1 MYYESLWLKMV
12 DENTLHQSFV
22 SGLIE
27 LILFMQNYV
36 RVLHHSPYENI
47 GL

>member
-1 MYYESLWLKMV
+1 MYYESLWLKIV

-22 SGLIE
+22 NGLIE
-27 LILFMQNYV
+27 LTLLMQNYLK
-36 RVLHHSPYENI
+36 VLHHSCFENI